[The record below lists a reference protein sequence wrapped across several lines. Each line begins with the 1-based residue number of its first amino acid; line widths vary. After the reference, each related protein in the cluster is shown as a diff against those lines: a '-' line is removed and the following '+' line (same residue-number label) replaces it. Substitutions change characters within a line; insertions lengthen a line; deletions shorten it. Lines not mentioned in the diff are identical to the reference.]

1 MKRVSAIFAA
11 VRRCRP
17 QFLAGWLLS
26 CGLFLL
32 LVAPQAQ
39 AATRQVGIDIPV
51 QWYADASG
59 QMTIDRFAAL
69 PIYQLATTRQI
80 PSFGYSRKTWWLRS
94 ELPGTW
100 FAGEPRWLQLGPS
113 FVDHLTIYYRPLGS
127 DAPWAQRTFGDRD
140 GARESDLHCRE
151 SVLIL
156 PPPPTAAG
164 YEVVFRLQSTSTL
177 ILLASLSSPQEFVQ
191 RATADTAFWSF
202 YFGLAAVASGVA
214 LWLALALRRRLL
226 WGICLFSLNY
236 PLVAALHGF
245 PEWFFG
251 HAALPLQ
258 DFMISSLS
266 LFSYATAL
274 WLHSE
279 IFDLKKNMPRLHQ
292 LLIAAALP
300 LQDFMISSL
309 SLFSYATALWL
320 HSEIFDLK
328 KNMPR
333 LHQLLIAAVVL
344 NLVLQVSIPLGFY
357 GFAMQIEGVVFIIIT
372 PVLLFT
378 SWWLW
383 RKKAIDRTTLLL
395 GLLPPF
401 YVVAAVLVQLSIHGI
416 IPFHMAIFSLWQYAL
431 IVHIITVLIIA
442 ILRVRAENRQLEQ
455 KQRLAHEFRTP
466 LAVIQA
472 ALENLRLSAAST
484 SQEARFDRIGRAA
497 TRLVQL
503 TDNCLADARLASH
516 DLHVERQQ
524 TALLTVINMAA
535 SVVAISHDHYLNI
548 RQHGAVES
556 PQLQADAGLL
566 CIAIANLL
574 DNAVK
579 YSPPGEIA
587 IDIHSDAGQTEL
599 RIRDHGPGLPAGQA
613 ELIFERYRRGEH
625 TSPVPGGTGLGLY
638 VARQIVQAHDG
649 KLWLAEHGPD
659 GCTFILTLP
668 TVA

>member
-251 HAALPLQ
+251 HAALPFQ
-258 DFMISSLS
+258 DFMISSL
-266 LFSYATAL
+266 
-274 WLHSE
+274 
-279 IFDLKKNMPRLHQ
+279 
-292 LLIAAALP
+292 
-300 LQDFMISSL
+300 
-309 SLFSYATALWL
+309 
-320 HSEIFDLK
+320 
-328 KNMPR
+328 
-333 LHQLLIAAVVL
+333 
-344 NLVLQVSIPLGFY
+344 LGFY

-416 IPFHMAIFSLWQYAL
+416 IPFHMAIYSLWQYAL

-455 KQRLAHEFRTP
+455 KQRLARELQIEREASFHQRQFMGMVAHEFRTP